1 MRKLD
6 SKSTQKEQQESTAST
21 LESGKQQIRSP
32 KVKGD
37 ETSQCLD
44 EVSNDLNT
52 KEVIY
57 LLNIFGKR
65 I

>member
-6 SKSTQKEQQESTAST
+6 SKTTLKEQQESSAST
-21 LESGKQQIRSP
+21 LESGKQQVRSP
-32 KVKGD
+32 ELKVD

-52 KEVIY
+52 KEVI
-57 LLNIFGKR
+57 
-65 I
+65 